1 MNKREIE
8 IEVDVFGN
16 VTKINTNPKV
26 GLKVEDSLH
35 ADREKKH
42 KQFLAELDARDF
54 SRVARVPVVNNQQL
68 MEKSCTNVAEFTAG
82 ALCLLSPQ
90 QPMAPPQHKGVELV
104 VR

>member
-1 MNKREIE
+1 MDE
-8 IEVDVFGN
+8 FGN
-16 VTKINTNPKV
+16 VTKINTNPKA

-35 ADREKKH
+35 TDREKKH

-68 MEKSCTNVAEFTAG
+68 MEKNCTNVAELTAG
-82 ALCLLSPQ
+82 ALCLLSAQ
-90 QPMAPPQHKGVELV
+90 QPMAPPRRKGVELM